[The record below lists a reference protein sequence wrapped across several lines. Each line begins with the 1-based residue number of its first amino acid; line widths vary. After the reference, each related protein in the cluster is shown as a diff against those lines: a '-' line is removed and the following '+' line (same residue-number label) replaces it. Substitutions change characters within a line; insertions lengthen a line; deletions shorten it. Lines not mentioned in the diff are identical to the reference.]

1 MQCPPAPQ
9 HLILSLGALL
19 ALSAPPRAS
28 TFQLHPTR
36 TSRVLQAL
44 PHR

>member
-1 MQCPPAPQ
+1 MQRPPAPQ

-28 TFQLHPTR
+28 TFQLHPTAG
-36 TSRVLQAL
+36 RVLQAP